1 MDFKKI
7 INSAFSLLGSGLL
20 LFYVEGWMPVG
31 DTRWLILAIVSFF
44 ILVII
49 NWADIRNTILRRHH
63 SRAKTGEDAVVDDIG
78 AWGIIDAYI
87 GAAMVD
93 KRDGVKLTIRRNILD
108 RFSKVTGAK
117 LGEYEYNRELLHHW
131 LQSNAAR
138 FLIENR
144 KDLI

>member
-1 MDFKKI
+1 
-7 INSAFSLLGSGLL
+7 
-20 LFYVEGWMPVG
+20 MPIG
-31 DTRWLILAIVSFF
+31 DTRWLILAIVSFL

-49 NWADIRNTILRRHH
+49 NLADIRNAILRRRN
-63 SRAKTGEDAVVDDIG
+63 SRAKKGEDAVVDDIG
-78 AWGIIDAYI
+78 ASGIIDAYI
-87 GAAMVD
+87 EAAMVD
-93 KRDGVKLTIRRNILD
+93 KRDGVKLTIRRDILE

-117 LGEYEYNRELLHHW
+117 LGEYEYNRELLHQW

>member
-20 LFYVEGWMPVG
+20 LFYVEGWMPIG
-31 DTRWLILAIVSFF
+31 DTRWLILAIVSFL

-49 NWADIRNTILRRHH
+49 NLADIRSAILRRRN
-63 SRAKTGEDAVVDDIG
+63 SRAKKGEDAVVDDIG
-78 AWGIIDAYI
+78 ASGIIDAYI
-87 GAAMVD
+87 GVAMVD
-93 KRDGVKLTIRRNILD
+93 KRDGVKVTIRRDILD

-117 LGEYEYNRELLHHW
+117 LSEYGYNRELLHQW